1 MQKLNYQ
8 KLLDNEIEYL
18 LGNNVKYSLLLHCCC
33 APCASYVTEYLC
45 KYFDVSAFFF
55 NPNIYPYD
63 EYQLRLKELFK
74 LSRLSELDFDIIEG
88 KFDADL
94 FYSEIQN
101 LENEAEGSLRCEKC
115 IKLRLEK
122 TAKQAQKLGFDYF
135 TTTLSISP
143 HKNAD
148 FINQCGKELSN
159 IYGVKFL
166 YSDFKKREGFKRSLE
181 LSKKYNLYRQ
191 NYCGCKFS
199 FRD

>member
-8 KLLDNEIEYL
+8 KILDKEIESL
-18 LGNNVKYSLLLHCCC
+18 QKDKRHCSLLLHCCC
-33 APCASYVTEYLC
+33 APCASYVTEYMC
-45 KYFDVSAFFF
+45 KYFDVSTFFF
-55 NPNIYPYD
+55 NPNIYPYE

-74 LSRLSELDFDIIEG
+74 LWKLSALDFEILEG
-88 KFDADL
+88 RFDEAL
-94 FYSEIQN
+94 FYSETKN
-101 LENEAEGSLRCEKC
+101 LENEVEGSLRCEKC
-115 IKLRLEK
+115 IRLRLEE
-122 TAKQAQKLGFDYF
+122 TAKQAKKLGFDYF

-148 FINQCGKELSN
+148 FINQCGKELSD

-166 YSDFKKREGFKRSLE
+166 YADFKKKEGFKKSLE

-199 FRD
+199 CRA